1 MNCVDRFLR
10 VLNGQ
15 PVDRAPVVGVT
26 SVVTVDLM
34 RQVETRWPDA
44 HHDPEQMARAG
55 AAAHVLCGL
64 ESVKVP
70 FDMAVESGALGA
82 DVDYG
87 SEATLPKIRK
97 PPFSEPGEFAF
108 GSDLLSRGRFPV
120 VLEAIR
126 IARRK
131 YGDSVPVLSS
141 MLGPFTLAG
150 CLFGV
155 ETLLVWM
162 IEEPEKVQAAMSTTT
177 RLVSMYVRG
186 QFEAGADVVQV
197 SEPTASGDL
206 ISPAQYLEHVASHHR
221 ELTAG
226 IDRPVITH
234 ICGNIT
240 RHLPHLASA
249 GFRGVSFDAK
259 TDIQAARTHLKGK
272 AALIGYV
279 PTSLLRDGSPE
290 DVGASAR
297 QCLDAG
303 VDALNAGCAVAPDTP
318 LDNIRAMIAAV
329 REPGKK

>member
-1 MNCVDRFLR
+1 MNCVERFLR

-15 PVDRAPVVGVT
+15 PADRAPVVGVT

-34 RQVETRWPDA
+34 RQVGTRWPDA
-44 HHDPEQMARAG
+44 HHDPEQMVRAG
-55 AAAHVLCGL
+55 AAAHALCGL

-70 FDMAVESGALGA
+70 FDMAVEAGALGA
-82 DVDYG
+82 DIDYG
-87 SEATLPKIRK
+87 TEATLPKIRT
-97 PPFSEPGEFAF
+97 PPLSEPGELAF
-108 GSDLLSRGRFPV
+108 GSDLLTRGRFPV

-131 YGDSVPVLSS
+131 YGDSVPVISS
-141 MLGPFTLAG
+141 MLGPFTLSG

-162 IEEPEKVQAAMSTTT
+162 IEEPEKVRAAMAATT
-177 RLVSMYVRG
+177 RLTAMYIRG
-186 QFEAGADVVQV
+186 QFDAGAHVVQV

-221 ELTAG
+221 ELTARF
-226 IDRPVITH
+226 DPPVITH

-240 RHLPHLASA
+240 RQLPHLASA

-259 TDIQAARTHLKGK
+259 TDIAAARSHLKGK
-272 AALIGYV
+272 AALIGYLS
-279 PTSLLRDGSPE
+279 TALLRDGSPDE
-290 DVGASAR
+290 VGAAAR
-297 QCLDAG
+297 QCLDEG

-318 LDNIRAMIAAV
+318 LDNIRAMIAPAT
-329 REPGKK
+329 GC

>member
-10 VLNGQ
+10 ALNGQ

-34 RQVETRWPDA
+34 RQVGTRWPDA
-44 HHDPEQMARAG
+44 HHDPEQMVRAG
-55 AAAHVLCGL
+55 ASAHVVCGL

-82 DVDYG
+82 DIDFG
-87 SEATLPKIRK
+87 SEATLPKIRT
-97 PPFSEPGEFAF
+97 PLFAEPGQLVF
-108 GSDLLSRGRFPV
+108 GSDVLSRGRFPV
-120 VLEAIR
+120 VLAAIR
-126 IARRK
+126 TARRK
-131 YGDSVPVLSS
+131 HGDSVPVVSS

-162 IEEPEKVQAAMSTTT
+162 LEEPAKVQAAMTAAT
-177 RLVSMYVRG
+177 RLAGMYMRA
-186 QFEAGADVVQV
+186 QFEAGAHVVQV

-206 ISPAQYLEHVASHHR
+206 ISPAQYVEHVAPHHR

-226 IDRPVITH
+226 GDRPVITH

-240 RHLPHLASA
+240 RHLPHLATT

-279 PTSLLRDGSPE
+279 PTSLLRDGSPDE
-290 DVGASAR
+290 VRASAR
-297 QCLDAG
+297 QCLGEG

-318 LDNIRAMIAAV
+318 LDNVRAMIDAAKT
-329 REPGKK
+329 R